1 MTMKF
6 NERVPFSAVFSL
18 RRGLNITRANYQEN
32 GVPCLSYG
40 DVHSRYLGFVDA
52 AVHPLPKVSTDYLD
66 SAPQCLL
73 KAGEFVFADTSEDY
87 EGAGNCTCVLNESDG
102 LFAGYH
108 TTVASPV
115 RKEICSR
122 YYGYYFLSEDF
133 RNQICKAISGIK
145 VFSITNGILNATRL
159 LFPNLKTQE
168 NIANFLDK
176 KLNYIDTLIEQKREE
191 SKKLSEYRQS
201 LITQVVTKGLNTNVE
216 MKDSGVPWWG
226 IIPTHWHVEKL
237 GFFAQTKS
245 GTTPSSSNRSY
256 YEDGI
261 HNWVRTTD
269 LNLGEITDTP
279 VKLTELALKETAC
292 QYVPKDSV
300 LIAMYGGAGTVG
312 KYGLLQVEST
322 LNQAVCAIFPNSK
335 VLPKYLFYQAAAFRK
350 YWMVYA
356 LSTRKDPN
364 ISQEDIQRWKV
375 FIPPLKEQ
383 NDIIKYL
390 DKKVSEIDTIST
402 LTQQAIE
409 LLTEYRSS
417 LISAAVT
424 GELNIEEVT
433 HGE

>member
-133 RNQICKAISGIK
+133 RNQICKAVSGIK
-145 VFSITNGILNATRL
+145 VFSITNSILNATRI
-159 LFPNLKTQE
+159 LFPDFKTQE
-168 NIANFLDK
+168 NIANFLEK
-176 KLNYIDTLIEQKREE
+176 KLHYIDTLIKLKYEE
-191 SKKLSEYRQS
+191 LEKLSEYRQS
-201 LITQVVTKGLNTNVE
+201 LITQAVTKGLNSNVE
-216 MKDSGVPWWG
+216 MKDSGLNW
-226 IIPTHWHVEKL
+226 L
-237 GFFAQTKS
+237 GS
-245 GTTPSSSNRSY
+245 
-256 YEDGI
+256 I
-261 HNWVRTTD
+261 
-269 LNLGEITDTP
+269 
-279 VKLTELALKETAC
+279 
-292 QYVPKDSV
+292 PKDWRISTIGKV
-300 LIAMYGGAGTVG
+300 MDVTLGKMLENKKADDSYTLERYLCAGSIDWGGVKQDYFKHMWFSPAEKNALLLKPDDCLIVEGGAGFGTVALYKG
-312 KYGLLQVEST
+312 ENYPCYFQ
-322 LNQAVCAIFPNSK
+322 NSIIRLREHGK
-335 VLPKYLFYQAAAFRK
+335 VLSRFAK
-350 YWMVYA
+350 YWLHITYDSYLDTVCNKATFSHY
-356 LSTRKDPN
+356 TK
-364 ISQEDIQRWKV
+364 EKV
-375 FIPPLKEQ
+375 SATPILIPPLNEQ
-383 NDIIKYL
+383 EEIVDYL
-390 DKKVSEIDTIST
+390 DKRVEAIDAVSKKLENIIDK
-402 LTQQAIE
+402 
-409 LLTEYRSS
+409 LTEYRSS
-417 LISAAVT
+417 LINAAVT
-424 GELNIEEVT
+424 GKLNIEEVT